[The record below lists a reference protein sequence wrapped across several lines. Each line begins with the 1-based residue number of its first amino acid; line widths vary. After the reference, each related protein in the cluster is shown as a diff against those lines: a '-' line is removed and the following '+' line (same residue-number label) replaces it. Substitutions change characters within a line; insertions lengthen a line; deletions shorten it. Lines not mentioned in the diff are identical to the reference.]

1 MGEILNGTSERLVI
15 ENDTMATYNYFQTYD
30 GLVKYIEMQQ
40 VDEASASAKNG
51 VMASSPVAFAPNVM
65 ATGSTVRRFIFLW
78 TEKI

>member
-40 VDEASASAKNG
+40 VDEASASC
-51 VMASSPVAFAPNVM
+51 
-65 ATGSTVRRFIFLW
+65 
-78 TEKI
+78 EKME